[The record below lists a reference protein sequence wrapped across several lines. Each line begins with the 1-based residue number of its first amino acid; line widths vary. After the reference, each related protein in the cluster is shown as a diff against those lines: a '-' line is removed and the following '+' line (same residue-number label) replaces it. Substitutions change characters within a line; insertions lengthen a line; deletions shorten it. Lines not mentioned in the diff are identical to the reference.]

1 MRYLLIALM
10 FFASTAVA
18 YDAKNFNDD
27 VWPYVKERLFGTRAV
42 VELAD
47 NHELTISGP
56 VRASSGAQ
64 VPITITVDTDRFVA
78 LHLIIDGNP
87 TQHAATFKLTKRTQT
102 TEISTRIRMETDS
115 YVRIVGETIQGQ
127 LFAHK
132 TGIRASGGCSGY
144 MDVHDPEL
152 TLDLGKILYKSK
164 DGYQTTRIKH
174 PMFTGLQKDLDSG
187 GYIPEWIIKTIT
199 WVDDNDMIVMQAD
212 TEISIAQDPY
222 IKFKYNGNVNIIA
235 NDNKGNEFTK

>member
-1 MRYLLIALM
+1 
-10 FFASTAVA
+10 
-18 YDAKNFNDD
+18 
-27 VWPYVKERLFGTRAV
+27 
-42 VELAD
+42 
-47 NHELTISGP
+47 
-56 VRASSGAQ
+56 
-64 VPITITVDTDRFVA
+64 
-78 LHLIIDGNP
+78 
-87 TQHAATFKLTKRTQT
+87 
-102 TEISTRIRMETDS
+102 
-115 YVRIVGETIQGQ
+115 
-127 LFAHK
+127 
-132 TGIRASGGCSGY
+132 